1 MTALTLT
8 DHKGTHGGRFTAEV
22 DGHQLLVRYGWADE
36 QVMRIDFVGVPQA
49 LGGRG
54 LGTRLVGALVE
65 HARAHALTLV
75 PVCSFA
81 RAQLDRHPEWHDVL
95 A

>member
-1 MTALTLT
+1 MSELSLT
-8 DHKGTHGGRFTAEV
+8 DDGRQLTADV
-22 DGHQLLVRYGWADE
+22 DGHELVIRYGWARDD
-36 QVMRIDFVGVPQA
+36 VMRVDFVGVPRE

-54 LGTRLVGALVE
+54 LGTKLVGKLVE
-65 HARAHALTLV
+65 KAREEDFRLI

-81 RAQLDRHPEWHDVL
+81 AAQLNRHPEWQDVL

>member
-1 MTALTLT
+1 MADLTLK
-8 DHKGTHGGRFTAEV
+8 DNGSELTADV
-22 DGHQLLVRYGWADE
+22 DGHELVIRYGWAKDG
-36 QVMRIDFVGVPQA
+36 VMRVDFVGVPSE

-54 LGTRLVGALVE
+54 LGTKLVGTLVDK
-65 HARAHALTLV
+65 ARADNFKLV

-81 RAQLDRHPEWHDVL
+81 KLQLQRHPDWQDVL